1 MQSKNTKTTCSE
13 ERNQVRLCKWCQ
25 RGLGSCDCGFTSEKR
40 CATHKKNLILVN
52 VPLWKGSGT
61 EKNPHRI
68 VAWSK
73 FWRCP
78 VDDCYYAKP
87 AKFAATS
94 YAAPLRDPDF
104 SGETGSASDR
114 RSIPERP
121 AASKQNTLRK
131 TSATSRDKRSA
142 DQRTLFDV

>member
-1 MQSKNTKTTCSE
+1 MTYLK
-13 ERNQVRLCKWCQ
+13 ERKPEKPLCKWCQ

-40 CATHKKNLILVN
+40 CAEHKKNLILVN

-78 VDDCYYAKP
+78 VEKCFYAKP

-94 YAAPLRDPDF
+94 YAAPLRDPSI
-104 SGETGSASDR
+104 SGEAGSAVDR
-114 RSIPERP
+114 RSIPDRP

-131 TSATSRDKRSA
+131 TSAKSRDKRIS
-142 DQRTLFDV
+142 DQRSLFDV